1 MTPLEPDLVILA
13 FGMNDGT
20 FKVDPT
26 VFGNNLQTMM
36 DAVKAGSPD
45 CEFILV
51 STMLA
56 NPLAALQCARQEEYE
71 PVILGM
77 EKEGVAVANVTEVH
91 RHLMTMKRYWDMTGN
106 NVNHPNDFLARLYAQ
121 TLLATLVEGYK

>member
-1 MTPLEPDLVILA
+1 
-13 FGMNDGT
+13 
-20 FKVDPT
+20 
-26 VFGNNLQTMM
+26 
-36 DAVKAGSPD
+36 
-45 CEFILV
+45 
-51 STMLA
+51 MLA

-91 RHLMTMKRYWDMTGN
+91 RHLMTIKRYWDMTGN